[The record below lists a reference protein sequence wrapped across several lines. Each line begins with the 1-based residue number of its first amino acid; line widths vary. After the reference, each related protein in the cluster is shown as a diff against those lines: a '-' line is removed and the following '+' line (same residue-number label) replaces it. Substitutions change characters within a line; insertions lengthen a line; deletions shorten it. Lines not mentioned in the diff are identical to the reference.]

1 MTAFLD
7 TDVLVYAFDRSDDR
21 KRRLAIEVIERAP
34 FVVSA
39 QVLGEFYVT
48 VTRKLAVP
56 LPADDAARAVGRL
69 SALAVVP
76 TDAALVAAAVETVRA
91 HQVSYWDALII
102 EAAAVAGCDVLLS
115 EDLADGSV
123 MRGVRIENP
132 FV

>member
-7 TDVLVYAFDRSDDR
+7 TNVLVYAFDRSDDR
-21 KRRLAIEVIERAP
+21 KRRRAIEVIERGP

-39 QVLGEFYVT
+39 QVLGEFFVT
-48 VTRKLAVP
+48 VTRKLATP

-76 TDAALVAAAVETVRA
+76 TDGALITAAVETVRA

-123 MRGVRIENP
+123 LRGVRIENP

>member
-7 TDVLVYAFDRSDDR
+7 TDVLVYAFDSSDDR